1 MYKTLWR
8 PQGELKLK
16 SWDWKGFEV
25 KYGVLEKFVWVLQK
39 SCKIPWNVFLKKG
52 KNPVI
57 TLQYG
62 EEGTKFKVIS
72 KLASTYCKIICK
84 DQCINVMMIMVENY

>member
-1 MYKTLWR
+1 MS
-8 PQGELKLK
+8 E
-16 SWDWKGFEV
+16 
-25 KYGVLEKFVWVLQK
+25 
-39 SCKIPWNVFLKKG
+39 SCKSPANVFLKKG

-72 KLASTYCKIICK
+72 ELVSPSRKIICK
-84 DQCINVMMIMVENY
+84 DQYIIIIMMMIMTSRKLLKTEKNLKSKCCTCMRAKGLGP

>member
-1 MYKTLWR
+1 MS
-8 PQGELKLK
+8 E
-16 SWDWKGFEV
+16 
-25 KYGVLEKFVWVLQK
+25 
-39 SCKIPWNVFLKKG
+39 SCKSPANVFLKKG

-72 KLASTYCKIICK
+72 VLVSPSRKIICK
-84 DQCINVMMIMVENY
+84 DQYIIIMMMIMTSRKLLKTEKNLKVKVLHMYEDKGFESQTKEIVWWLK

>member
-1 MYKTLWR
+1 MS
-8 PQGELKLK
+8 E
-16 SWDWKGFEV
+16 
-25 KYGVLEKFVWVLQK
+25 
-39 SCKIPWNVFLKKG
+39 SCKSPANVFLKKG

-72 KLASTYCKIICK
+72 VLVSPSRKIICK
-84 DQCINVMMIMVENY
+84 DQYIIIMMMMIMTSRKLLKTEKNLKSKCCTCMRARGLSPRPKK

>member
-1 MYKTLWR
+1 M
-8 PQGELKLK
+8 
-16 SWDWKGFEV
+16 
-25 KYGVLEKFVWVLQK
+25 
-39 SCKIPWNVFLKKG
+39 FLKKG

-72 KLASTYCKIICK
+72 ELVSLSRKIICK
-84 DQCINVMMIMVENY
+84 DQYIIIMMMIMTSRKLLKTEKNLKVKVLHMYEGKGFESQTKEIVWWLK

>member
-1 MYKTLWR
+1 MS
-8 PQGELKLK
+8 E
-16 SWDWKGFEV
+16 
-25 KYGVLEKFVWVLQK
+25 
-39 SCKIPWNVFLKKG
+39 SCKSPANVFLKKS

-72 KLASTYCKIICK
+72 ELVSLSRKIICK
-84 DQCINVMMIMVENY
+84 DQYIIIIMMMIMISRKLLKTEKNLKSKCCTCMRAKGLSP

>member
-1 MYKTLWR
+1 MS
-8 PQGELKLK
+8 E
-16 SWDWKGFEV
+16 
-25 KYGVLEKFVWVLQK
+25 
-39 SCKIPWNVFLKKG
+39 SCKSPANVFLKKG

-72 KLASTYCKIICK
+72 VLVSPSRKIICK
-84 DQCINVMMIMVENY
+84 DQYIIIMMMIMTSRKLLKTEKNFKSKCCTCMRARGLSP

>member
-1 MYKTLWR
+1 MS
-8 PQGELKLK
+8 E
-16 SWDWKGFEV
+16 
-25 KYGVLEKFVWVLQK
+25 
-39 SCKIPWNVFLKKG
+39 SCKSPANVFLKKG

-72 KLASTYCKIICK
+72 VLVSPSRKIICK
-84 DQCINVMMIMVENY
+84 DQYIIIIMMMIMTSRKLLKTEKNLKSKCCTCMRARGLSPRPKK

>member
-1 MYKTLWR
+1 MS
-8 PQGELKLK
+8 E
-16 SWDWKGFEV
+16 
-25 KYGVLEKFVWVLQK
+25 
-39 SCKIPWNVFLKKG
+39 SCKSPANVFLKKG

-72 KLASTYCKIICK
+72 VLVSPSRKNICK
-84 DQCINVMMIMVENY
+84 DQYIIIMMMMIMTSRKLLKTEKNLNSKCYTCMRTRGLSPRPKK

>member
-1 MYKTLWR
+1 MS
-8 PQGELKLK
+8 E
-16 SWDWKGFEV
+16 
-25 KYGVLEKFVWVLQK
+25 
-39 SCKIPWNVFLKKG
+39 SCKSPANVFLKKG

-72 KLASTYCKIICK
+72 ELVSLSRKIICK
-84 DQCINVMMIMVENY
+84 DQYIIIMMMIMTSRKLLKTEKNLKSKCCTCMRARGLSPRPKK

>member
-1 MYKTLWR
+1 MS
-8 PQGELKLK
+8 E
-16 SWDWKGFEV
+16 
-25 KYGVLEKFVWVLQK
+25 
-39 SCKIPWNVFLKKG
+39 SCKSPANVFLKKG

-72 KLASTYCKIICK
+72 VLVSPSRKIIRK
-84 DQCINVMMIMVENY
+84 DQYIIIMMMIMTSRKLLKTEKNLKSKCYTCMRARGLSPRPKK

>member
-1 MYKTLWR
+1 MS
-8 PQGELKLK
+8 E
-16 SWDWKGFEV
+16 
-25 KYGVLEKFVWVLQK
+25 
-39 SCKIPWNVFLKKG
+39 SCKSPANVFLKKG

-72 KLASTYCKIICK
+72 ELVSPSRKIICK
-84 DQCINVMMIMVENY
+84 DQYIIIMMMMIMTSRKLLKTEKNLNSKCCTCMRGLSPRPKK

>member
-1 MYKTLWR
+1 MS
-8 PQGELKLK
+8 E
-16 SWDWKGFEV
+16 
-25 KYGVLEKFVWVLQK
+25 
-39 SCKIPWNVFLKKG
+39 SCKSPANVFLKKG

-72 KLASTYCKIICK
+72 VLVSPSHKIICK
-84 DQCINVMMIMVENY
+84 DQYIIIMMMIMTSRKLLKTEKNLKSKCYTCMRGLSPRPKK

>member
-1 MYKTLWR
+1 MS
-8 PQGELKLK
+8 E
-16 SWDWKGFEV
+16 
-25 KYGVLEKFVWVLQK
+25 
-39 SCKIPWNVFLKKG
+39 SCKSPANVFLKKG

-72 KLASTYCKIICK
+72 VLVSTSCKIICK
-84 DQCINVMMIMVENY
+84 DQYIIMMMMIMTSRKLLKTEKNLNSKCYTCMRTRGLSPRPKK

>member
-1 MYKTLWR
+1 MS
-8 PQGELKLK
+8 E
-16 SWDWKGFEV
+16 
-25 KYGVLEKFVWVLQK
+25 
-39 SCKIPWNVFLKKG
+39 SCKSPANVFLKKS

-72 KLASTYCKIICK
+72 ELVSPSRKIICK
-84 DQCINVMMIMVENY
+84 DQYIIMMMMMMMTSRKLLKTEKNLSQSVTHV

>member
-1 MYKTLWR
+1 MS
-8 PQGELKLK
+8 E
-16 SWDWKGFEV
+16 
-25 KYGVLEKFVWVLQK
+25 
-39 SCKIPWNVFLKKG
+39 SCKSPANVFLKKG

-72 KLASTYCKIICK
+72 ELVSLSRKIICK
-84 DQCINVMMIMVENY
+84 DQYIIIIMMMIMTSRKLLKTEKNLKSKCCTCMRARGLSPRPKK

>member
-1 MYKTLWR
+1 M
-8 PQGELKLK
+8 
-16 SWDWKGFEV
+16 
-25 KYGVLEKFVWVLQK
+25 
-39 SCKIPWNVFLKKG
+39 FLKKG

-72 KLASTYCKIICK
+72 VLVSPSCKIICK
-84 DQCINVMMIMVENY
+84 DQYIIIIMMMIMTSRKLLKTEKNLKSKCCTCMRAKGLSP

>member
-1 MYKTLWR
+1 MS
-8 PQGELKLK
+8 E
-16 SWDWKGFEV
+16 
-25 KYGVLEKFVWVLQK
+25 
-39 SCKIPWNVFLKKG
+39 SCKSPANVFLKKG

-72 KLASTYCKIICK
+72 VLVSPSRKIICK
-84 DQCINVMMIMVENY
+84 DQYIIIMMMIMTSRKLLKTEKNLKSKCYTCMRGLSPRPKK

>member
-1 MYKTLWR
+1 MS
-8 PQGELKLK
+8 E
-16 SWDWKGFEV
+16 
-25 KYGVLEKFVWVLQK
+25 
-39 SCKIPWNVFLKKG
+39 SCKSPANVFLKKG

-72 KLASTYCKIICK
+72 VLVSPSRKIICK
-84 DQCINVMMIMVENY
+84 DQYIIIIMMMIMTSRKLLKTEKNLKSKCCTCMRAKGLSPRPKK

>member
-1 MYKTLWR
+1 MS
-8 PQGELKLK
+8 E
-16 SWDWKGFEV
+16 
-25 KYGVLEKFVWVLQK
+25 
-39 SCKIPWNVFLKKG
+39 SCKSPANVFLKKG

-72 KLASTYCKIICK
+72 VLVSPSRKIICK
-84 DQCINVMMIMVENY
+84 DQYIIIMMMMIMTSRKLLKTEKNLKSKCYTCMRARGLSPRPKK